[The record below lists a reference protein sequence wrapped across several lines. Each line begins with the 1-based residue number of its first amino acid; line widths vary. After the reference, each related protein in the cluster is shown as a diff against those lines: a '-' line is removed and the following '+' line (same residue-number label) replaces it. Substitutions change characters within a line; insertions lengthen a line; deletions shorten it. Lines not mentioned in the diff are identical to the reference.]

1 MWQGKKIIYFQ
12 ECKEYGPF
20 LVGEYFAL
28 IWIIFNLNIYI
39 LKCIKVLAFIS
50 VVNFIWYLLCM
61 KTLSETD
68 GSYYSLNLSIEYLV
82 YIVSQLFVLIALYRL
97 VIICEDCTSSLKLII
112 EIPLPFAWSPIAQRP
127 TRNYSLNRCK
137 RRNQGRWA
145 GMKSDEMPELTGSL
159 STDSN

>member
-20 LVGEYFAL
+20 LVDEYFAL
-28 IWIIFNLNIYI
+28 IWIIFNLDFYI
-39 LKCIKVLAFIS
+39 LKCIKMLAFIS
-50 VVNFIWYLLCM
+50 VVNFISYLLCL

-68 GSYYSLNLSIEYLV
+68 GSYYSFNLT
-82 YIVSQLFVLIALYRL
+82 LYRL

-137 RRNQGRWA
+137 RRRNQERWA
-145 GMKSDEMPELTGSL
+145 GTKSDEMPELTGGL